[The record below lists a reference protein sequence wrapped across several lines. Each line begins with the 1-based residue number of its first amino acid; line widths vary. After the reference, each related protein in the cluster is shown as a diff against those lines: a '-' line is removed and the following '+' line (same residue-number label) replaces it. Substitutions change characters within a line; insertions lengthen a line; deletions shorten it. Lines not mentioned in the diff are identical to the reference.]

1 MERQPP
7 TAAPSATAVVTDR
20 GRALGRV
27 GGQTALA
34 GALLTLAAAAWVAT
48 DLRMAGMDAGPGT
61 NPGALGF
68 FISTWVVMMAAMML
82 PSITPMVLA
91 YRALQHQ
98 RRDHGASASPGDTGL
113 LLAGYLAVWAAAGLL
128 GYALLEAGRSL
139 DGGLFAWD
147 RAGRFAATGVL
158 VAAALYQLTSSKS
171 ACLSRCRSRR
181 ALLLNGWRDGR
192 DGALRMGIEHGAWC
206 LGCCWALMAALFA
219 LGAMSVAWMVLISA
233 LIAAERLLPWRALTT
248 TGVASLLA
256 AVAIG
261 VAAAPARVPMLTIP
275 GSPTAMR
282 AMGASPPRHMQ
293 MPEPTR
299 MGPRTN
305 PMPRQVRPKRAFQ
318 SH

>member
-1 MERQPP
+1 MERQPL
-7 TAAPSATAVVTDR
+7 AAHPATAF
-20 GRALGRV
+20 GRL

-34 GALLTLAAAAWVAT
+34 GALLTLAAVAWVAT
-48 DLRMAGMDAGPGT
+48 DLRMAGMDGGPGT

-82 PSITPMVLA
+82 PSVIPMVLA
-91 YRALQHQ
+91 YRDLQPE
-98 RRDHGASASPGDTGL
+98 RRNHGRSASAGDTWPF
-113 LLAGYLAVWAAAGLL
+113 LAGYLALWAAAGLA

-139 DGGLFAWD
+139 DGGLFAWN
-147 RAGRFAATGVL
+147 RAGRYTAAGVL
-158 VAAALYQLTSSKS
+158 VAAALYQLTPSKS

-181 ALLLNGWRDGR
+181 AFLLEGWRDGR

-206 LGCCWALMAALFA
+206 VGCCWALMAALFA

-233 LIAAERLLPWRALTT
+233 LIAAERLLPRRALAT

-256 AVAIG
+256 AIAIG

-275 GSPTAMR
+275 GSPAAMR
-282 AMGASPPRHMQ
+282 AMGMPAPRHMP

-299 MGPRTN
+299 MRPRRGPMSR
-305 PMPRQVRPKRAFQ
+305 
-318 SH
+318 